1 MVYFFSSSVFHL
13 FFLVLSLV
21 IFFSFISSLTSPL
34 LPEDDFVLESTY
46 KPKELV
52 VAPTGN
58 TELDSLVSGFNMFG
72 IAPEL
77 AEMMR
82 QAAEMAPVDDPEP
95 TYSGMSSGSRLMADD
110 PLDSILNSLN
120 SALDGLDLP
129 GMKPAPGLLQCSFSN
144 TFKEICGP
152 SQS

>member
-1 MVYFFSSSVFHL
+1 M
-13 FFLVLSLV
+13 
-21 IFFSFISSLTSPL
+21 
-34 LPEDDFVLESTY
+34 
-46 KPKELV
+46 
-52 VAPTGN
+52 APTGN

-95 TYSGMSSGSRLMADD
+95 TYSGMSSGSRPMTDD

-129 GMKPAPGLLQCSFSN
+129 GMKPAPGLLQCSFPTHS
-144 TFKEICGP
+144 KRSVVLP
-152 SQS
+152 SHDVNLSLLSGGQLLGITH